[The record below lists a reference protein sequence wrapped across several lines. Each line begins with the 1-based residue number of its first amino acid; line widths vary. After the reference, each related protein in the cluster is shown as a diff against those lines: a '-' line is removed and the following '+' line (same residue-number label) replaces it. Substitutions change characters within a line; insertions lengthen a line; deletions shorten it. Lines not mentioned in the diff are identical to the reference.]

1 MQLRQRRVGL
11 DTALFG
17 AVVLA
22 LVILVVLPL
31 SMVILQG
38 VFPQLSLGLWEEP
51 FSHWPGVLEDPYFL
65 EALINT
71 LTLGVAVSAF
81 SLGLALPLA
90 YARGLYQ
97 VPGAFW
103 WDLMLLIPFMLPPY
117 VGAMAWTFTLQPGGY
132 SSQLLG
138 LSAQELL
145 FSFPGIVLVMSL
157 HLFPLI
163 YFALSRTLSAIGW
176 RYVDAARV
184 CGASMTESAWRI
196 VLPLSLPAVVASV
209 LMVF

>member
-1 MQLRQRRVGL
+1 MHPRQRREGL

-17 AVVLA
+17 GVVLA

-38 VFPQLSLGLWEEP
+38 VFPQLSLGLWAEP
-51 FSHWPGVLEDPYFL
+51 FSHWLGVIEDPYFL
-65 EALINT
+65 EALTNT
-71 LTLGVAVSAF
+71 LMLGVAVSAL

-90 YARGLYQ
+90 YVRGLYQ

-103 WDLMLLIPFMLPPY
+103 WDLLILIPFMLPPY
-117 VGAMAWTFTLQPGGY
+117 IGAMAWTFTLQPGGY

-145 FSFPGIVLVMSL
+145 FSFPGIVLVADFERHWMAL
-157 HLFPLI
+157 CRCGQGVWREHDRVGLENC
-163 YFALSRTLSAIGW
+163 FA
-176 RYVDAARV
+176 
-184 CGASMTESAWRI
+184 I
-196 VLPLSLPAVVASV
+196 VLARGGCQCPDGV
-209 LMVF
+209 LTCD